1 MDIEIKVPSL
11 GESETEATLITW
23 LKKEGD
29 AVAVDDVL
37 AEIESDKITMEITAL
52 DAGVLKSVLKHVDD
66 IVEPGEVIG
75 IVDSSVQPEQPEAKK
90 PVAAVRA
97 EPEPEKPAAAA
108 HVEPESQE
116 PAVETVT
123 PSVQAHDTVVDEDE
137 YGNVAD
143 VTAEPIHAV
152 SSERHE
158 ERVPMTR
165 LRKRIAERLKSAQN
179 TAAML
184 TTFNEVNLQAVMDLR
199 ARYGAQF
206 QQKHG
211 VKLGFMSF
219 FVRAVSQAISQYP
232 ALNAYIE
239 AEDIVYHNYVDV
251 GIAVSTEKG
260 LVVPVLRDAHLMSLA
275 QIETGISELALK
287 ARDGGLTPD
296 DLKGGTFSITN
307 GGIYGSM
314 LSTPI
319 LNPPQSGILGMHN
332 IQKRAVVENDN
343 IVIRPMMYLALSYDH
358 RLIDGADA
366 VRFLVAVKEALEY
379 PGGLTLDL

>member
-1 MDIEIKVPSL
+1 
-11 GESETEATLITW
+11 
-23 LKKEGD
+23 EGD

-52 DAGVLKSVLKHVDD
+52 DAGVLKGVLKKVDD

-75 IVDSSVQPEQPEAKK
+75 YIDDAVQGVQSKVAKPDRK
-90 PVAAVRA
+90 KVEVAPTPAVAPVA
-97 EPEPEKPAAAA
+97 EPVGKT
-108 HVEPESQE
+108 VESEST
-116 PAVETVT
+116 A
-123 PSVQAHDTVVDEDE
+123 VDEDE
-137 YGNVAD
+137 YGATVVD
-143 VTAEPIHAV
+143 VTDELIAPVSAE
-152 SSERHE
+152 RRE

-165 LRKRIAERLKSAQN
+165 LRRRIAERLKSAQN

-199 ARYGAQF
+199 TRYGAQF

-219 FVRAVSQAISQYP
+219 FVRAVSQAITQYP

-239 AEDIVYHNYVDV
+239 ADDIVYHNYVDV

-260 LVVPVLRDAHLMSLA
+260 LVVPVLRNAHLMSLA
-275 QIETGISELALK
+275 GIEKGIGELAVK

-314 LSTPI
+314 LS
-319 LNPPQSGILGMHN
+319 
-332 IQKRAVVENDN
+332 
-343 IVIRPMMYLALSYDH
+343 
-358 RLIDGADA
+358 
-366 VRFLVAVKEALEY
+366 
-379 PGGLTLDL
+379 